1 MSDQAKK
8 LSDEAR
14 KLTPAERLKVVD
26 EILDS
31 LDETDESI
39 DLLWAKEVEDR
50 IRAYRRGELK
60 AVDLDEVLGK
70 YRTE

>member
-14 KLTPAERLKVVD
+14 KLTPAEKLKVVD
-26 EILDS
+26 DILDS

-39 DLLWAKEVEDR
+39 DLLWDKEVEDR

-60 AVDLDEVLGK
+60 SVDLDEILDK
-70 YRTE
+70 YRTG